1 MKPAPPVTKILLPI
15 ILSDLLIVIPRLSN
29 GSHTMT
35 SYHISIGNFAKGLKY
50 YEMSLIFA
58 LMRDLNLEQGSQKY
72 TFKKQAE
79 GRVAFQNRVIFDLT
93 LKSKPNWAIIQVD

>member
-1 MKPAPPVTKILLPI
+1 
-15 ILSDLLIVIPRLSN
+15 
-29 GSHTMT
+29 MT

-58 LMRDLNLEQGSQKY
+58 LMRDLNLEQGSQKH
-72 TFKKQAE
+72 TFKTQAE
-79 GRVAFQNRVIFDLT
+79 ERVVFQNRVIFDLT

>member
-1 MKPAPPVTKILLPI
+1 
-15 ILSDLLIVIPRLSN
+15 
-29 GSHTMT
+29 MT

-72 TFKKQAE
+72 TFKK
-79 GRVAFQNRVIFDLT
+79 
-93 LKSKPNWAIIQVD
+93 

>member
-1 MKPAPPVTKILLPI
+1 
-15 ILSDLLIVIPRLSN
+15 
-29 GSHTMT
+29 MT

-50 YEMSLIFA
+50 YELFLIFA
-58 LMRDLNLEQGSQKY
+58 LMQDLNLEKGSQKY

-79 GRVAFQNRVIFDLT
+79 GRVVFQNRVIFDLT